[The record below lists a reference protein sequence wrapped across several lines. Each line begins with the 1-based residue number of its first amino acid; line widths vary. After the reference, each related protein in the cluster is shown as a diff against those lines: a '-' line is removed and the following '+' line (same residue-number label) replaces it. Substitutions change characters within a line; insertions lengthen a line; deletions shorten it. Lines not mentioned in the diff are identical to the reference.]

1 MLRIA
6 ITIYSFCALVS
17 DKMVVEAMPSVS
29 YVNELRPI
37 SQDDDYYLI
46 SGRVQNKVIRSFHR
60 LEFNDSIKI
69 RMKHYS
75 YSQTLC
81 DKTQCIIIFNFLD
94 EHEDEIVRL
103 TINPGTAEF
112 SLLCVSDKAITAAF
126 PNNTYNKYYEFL
138 LLFSNIGIML
148 FYNEYFKV
156 KVQHCINQI
165 TNITSF
171 QHIIAETFDFE
182 ASLEVRA
189 ENARIPGN
197 WHVVE
202 SIPADHKVI
211 IKYYPNE
218 KSIITIQLAD
228 RNGITALNV
237 IIDYTTGILY
247 TRRMR
252 LDNENKQ
259 CVNFGS
265 TPQFTTQMLG
275 KVEIGIFPQQYK
287 ITMQINERS
296 QLITADGC
304 LIYGHH
310 LSPYDIQQ
318 IIFDSTNKRAVFYA
332 YYIYQA

>member
-1 MLRIA
+1 MKPLIFLNSSIANYDYCMLRIA
-6 ITIYSFCALVS
+6 IAIYSFYALVS
-17 DKMVVEAMPSVS
+17 KEIVMEAMPSVS
-29 YVNELRPI
+29 Y
-37 SQDDDYYLI
+37 
-46 SGRVQNKVIRSFHR
+46 VIRSFHR
-60 LEFNDSIKI
+60 LEFNDTIKI
-69 RMKHYS
+69 SMKHYS
-75 YSQTLC
+75 YSHTLC
-81 DKTQCIIIFNFLD
+81 DKTQCIIIFNFLN
-94 EHEDEIVRL
+94 EHEAEIARL
-103 TINPGTAEF
+103 TIIPGSAEF
-112 SLLCVSDKAITAAF
+112 SLLCVSDKAITATF

-156 KVQHCINQI
+156 KMQHCINQI
-165 TNITSF
+165 TNITNF

-182 ASLEVRA
+182 ALLEVRD

-202 SIPADHKVI
+202 PIPADHKII
-211 IKYYPNE
+211 IKYYSNE
-218 KSIITIQLAD
+218 KSIITIRLAD

-265 TPQFTTQMLG
+265 TPQFTSQMLG
-275 KVEIGIFPQQYK
+275 KIEIGIFPQQYK
-287 ITMQINERS
+287 ITMQIDERS
-296 QLITADGC
+296 KMITTDGC
-304 LIYGHH
+304 LAYGHH
-310 LSPYDIQQ
+310 LSPYDIHQ
-318 IIFDSTNKRAVFYA
+318 IIFDSTNKQAIFYA

>member
-1 MLRIA
+1 
-6 ITIYSFCALVS
+6 
-17 DKMVVEAMPSVS
+17 MVVEAMPSVS
-29 YVNELRPI
+29 
-37 SQDDDYYLI
+37 
-46 SGRVQNKVIRSFHR
+46 
-60 LEFNDSIKI
+60 
-69 RMKHYS
+69 
-75 YSQTLC
+75 
-81 DKTQCIIIFNFLD
+81 IIFNFLD

-103 TINPGTAEF
+103 TINPGTAE
-112 SLLCVSDKAITAAF
+112 
-126 PNNTYNKYYEFL
+126 
-138 LLFSNIGIML
+138 L